1 MVMRERILVCIGE
14 DSASSDRV
22 RYAAQLANLLQVKWT
37 ALYIQ
42 NRSQSQ
48 LSERERAL
56 IEDCIRL
63 AQQLGGQT
71 ATLPGAGSAK
81 EILAYARQNNVAQ
94 IVVGHSR
101 RSRWSATLL
110 GSIPQDLVRIAGD
123 ITVHVIGAATNETE
137 TWPNRYRCWTSI
149 KGIDLLPCLLSLGLV
164 ALVTALGDAV
174 RPFVELTIITL
185 LYVTAVLIT
194 AAAFGLIPSLLAAFI
209 SVFALDFFFLQPV
222 YSLSIASPEDIIS
235 LLFFSI
241 VAVVTSG
248 LASRLRE
255 QMLLAR
261 GRAKTTAD
269 LYAFSRELAGIVTLD
284 DLLKTTAHQVGS
296 MLGSN
301 IVILIGEG
309 GQLTVR
315 ARHPGDVRFDESEL
329 AAVRLAWQKNRPEGR
344 GPLTLPYSNWAFIPL
359 STARGTVGALAVSRS
374 LPGPPIASDEQ
385 RLLNALAEL
394 AGVAIERLFLAEEI
408 DQARL
413 ARESERLRSALL
425 TSIAHDLRTP
435 VTAVLGALSGL
446 RGDYER
452 FDSDT
457 RNELLDIVQAETERL
472 EQFIVGILD
481 MTRLEER
488 ALEIRRE
495 PLDLGDVVGSALRRA
510 RRTLG
515 RHTVKIDLALNLPM
529 LQLDFVLFE
538 QVLYNLFDNATKYS
552 PPNSTIYVK
561 GNHLDTAVVLS
572 IIDEGTG
579 IPDDDLERIFDKFYR
594 AKTGDF
600 DHGGTGLGLAI
611 CRGFV
616 EALGG
621 SIAASNRTDRSGA
634 ILTIK
639 MPTEGERVTISTQ

>member
-14 DSASSDRV
+14 DSAGPDRV
-22 RYAAQLANLLQVKWT
+22 RYAAQLANFLQVGWT
-37 ALYIQ
+37 ALNIQ
-42 NRSQSQ
+42 KGSQSK

-56 IEDCIRL
+56 IEGCIRL

-94 IVVGHSR
+94 IVVGQSR

-123 ITVHVIGAATNETE
+123 ITVHVTGAATNETE
-137 TWPNRYRCWTSI
+137 TWPNRYRGWTSI

-185 LYVTAVLIT
+185 LYVSAVLIT
-194 AAAFGLIPSLLAAFI
+194 AAAFGLFPSLLAAFI

-222 YSLSIASPEDIIS
+222 YSLSIANSEDIIS

-296 MLGSN
+296 MLGSS

-309 GQLTVR
+309 GRLTVR
-315 ARHPGDVRFDESEL
+315 ARHPGDIRFDESEL
-329 AAVRLAWQKNRPEGR
+329 AAVRLSWQNNRPEGR
-344 GPLTLPYSNWAFIPL
+344 GPLTLADSNWAFIPL
-359 STARGTVGALAVSRS
+359 STARGTVGALAVRRS
-374 LPGPPIASDEQ
+374 LPGPPITSDEQ

-446 RGDYER
+446 RSDYER

-472 EQFIVGILD
+472 EQFVVGILD

-488 ALEIRRE
+488 ALEVRRE
-495 PLDLGDVVGSALRRA
+495 PVDLGDVVGSALRRA
-510 RRTLG
+510 RRTMG
-515 RHTVKIDLALNLPM
+515 RHTVKIDLAPDLPM

-538 QVLYNLFDNATKYS
+538 QVLYNLFDNVTKYS

-561 GNHLDTAVVLS
+561 GDHLDTAVVMS

-594 AKTGDF
+594 VKTGDF
-600 DHGGTGLGLAI
+600 DHGGAGLGLAI
-611 CRGFV
+611 CGGFV

-621 SIAASNRTDRSGA
+621 SIAASNRTIAQVRF
-634 ILTIK
+634 L
-639 MPTEGERVTISTQ
+639 R

>member
-1 MVMRERILVCIGE
+1 MPPQPRPRC
-14 DSASSDRV
+14 
-22 RYAAQLANLLQVKWT
+22 
-37 ALYIQ
+37 
-42 NRSQSQ
+42 
-48 LSERERAL
+48 
-56 IEDCIRL
+56 
-63 AQQLGGQT
+63 
-71 ATLPGAGSAK
+71 
-81 EILAYARQNNVAQ
+81 ARH
-94 IVVGHSR
+94 G
-101 RSRWSATLL
+101 
-110 GSIPQDLVRIAGD
+110 P
-123 ITVHVIGAATNETE
+123 
-137 TWPNRYRCWTSI
+137 
-149 KGIDLLPCLLSLGLV
+149 
-164 ALVTALGDAV
+164 GDAV

-185 LYVTAVLIT
+185 LYVSAVLIT
-194 AAAFGLIPSLLAAFI
+194 AAAFGLFPSLLAAFI

-222 YSLSIASPEDIIS
+222 YSLSIANSEDIIS

-296 MLGSN
+296 MLGSS

-309 GQLTVR
+309 GRLTVR
-315 ARHPGDVRFDESEL
+315 ARHPGDIRFDESEL
-329 AAVRLAWQKNRPEGR
+329 AAVRLAWQNNRPEGR
-344 GPLTLPYSNWAFIPL
+344 GPLTLADSNWAFIPL
-359 STARGTVGALAVSRS
+359 STARGTVGALAVRRS
-374 LPGPPIASDEQ
+374 LPGPPITSDEQ

-446 RGDYER
+446 RSDYER

-472 EQFIVGILD
+472 EQFVVGILD

-488 ALEIRRE
+488 ALEVRRE
-495 PLDLGDVVGSALRRA
+495 PVDLGDVVGSALRRA
-510 RRTLG
+510 RRTMG
-515 RHTVKIDLALNLPM
+515 RHTVKIDLAPDLPM

-538 QVLYNLFDNATKYS
+538 QVLYNLFDNVTKYS

-561 GNHLDTAVVLS
+561 GDHLDTAVVMS

-594 AKTGDF
+594 VKTGDF
-600 DHGGTGLGLAI
+600 DHGGAGLGLAI
-611 CRGFV
+611 CGGFV

-634 ILTIK
+634 IFTIK
-639 MPTEGERVTISTQ
+639 MPTEGERVDLDPIAGSG